1 MASLASFIRSMRQ
14 PRRRSP
20 RGWVSSAFVLAAC
33 SIAPPLLAQTSP
45 PTDSLPPTLNPLPQD
60 RPEPP
65 ELPELEPLPP
75 PEQLL
80 EPSVPL
86 APGETDEAIP
96 ETINVEGFDVIGSTI
111 FSAEQFAEVLQP
123 YTGEVSFAQL
133 LQARS
138 AVTQLYV
145 DNGYITTGALIPPQT
160 LEDGI
165 VTIRVIEG
173 ELEDIEVTGTERL
186 NSSYVRS
193 RLRIATEKPL
203 NVDRLLE
210 ALQLLQLDPLIQNL
224 SAELSA
230 GSRPGQNL
238 LEVAIVEADSFSVE
252 TILDNGRS
260 PSVGS
265 FRRRGRVR
273 EGNLFGLGD
282 SISLTYTNTDGSNEI
297 EAGYAIPINP
307 RNGTIELNYSWT
319 SSEIIEEPFDRLD
332 IEAESRDYDLTF
344 RQPVLRTPQ
353 RELALGLTASRRES
367 DTSLLGVDFPLS
379 LGANDD
385 GETRISA
392 LRFFQ
397 EWTQR
402 GAEEVFAARSQ
413 FSLGLNALDATVNS
427 VAPDSR
433 FLAWRGQ
440 VQWLR
445 LLAEDTSLLLRSDVQ
460 LATTSLVPLEQ
471 FGLGGQES
479 VRGYRQDTLL
489 TDNGIFASAEV
500 RVPIYRLPGDR
511 GVLQISP
518 FVDFGTTWNTDS
530 DADRAAP
537 DPNTLVSVGLGLQF
551 ELGDRLSAR
560 VDWGI
565 PLVDVEDREDETL
578 QEEGIYFSLR
588 WMPF

>member
-1 MASLASFIRSMRQ
+1 
-14 PRRRSP
+14 
-20 RGWVSSAFVLAAC
+20 
-33 SIAPPLLAQTSP
+33 
-45 PTDSLPPTLNPLPQD
+45 LNPLPQD
-60 RPEPP
+60 RPELP
-65 ELPELEPLPP
+65 ELPDLEPLPP

-86 APGETDEAIP
+86 VPGETDEAIP
-96 ETINVEGFDVIGSTI
+96 ETINVEGFNVIGSTI
-111 FSAEQFAEVLQP
+111 FSAERFADILQP

-173 ELEDIEVTGTERL
+173 ELEDIDVTGTERL

-265 FRRRGRVR
+265 FRRRGRVH

-332 IEAESRDYDLTF
+332 IEAKSRDYDLTF
-344 RQPVLRTPQ
+344 RQPVLRTPT

-427 VAPDSR
+427 VEPDSR

-500 RVPIYRLPGDR
+500 RVPIYRLSGDR

-530 DADRAAP
+530 DADRAAG
-537 DPNTLVSVGLGLQF
+537 DPNTLVSVGVGLQF

-560 VDWGI
+560 IDWGI